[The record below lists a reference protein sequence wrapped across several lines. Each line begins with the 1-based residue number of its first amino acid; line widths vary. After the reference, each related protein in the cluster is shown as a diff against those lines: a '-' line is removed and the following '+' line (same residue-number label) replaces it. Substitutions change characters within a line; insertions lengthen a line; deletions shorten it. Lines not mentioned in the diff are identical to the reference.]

1 MPGNNTWRRT
11 TRRRSP
17 PPPTESARAC
27 RNPSGG
33 LPSHEPPRLGQGPLT
48 LSVRLAGKQVSL
60 FLSVL
65 GGNDIKSVLSPAT
78 RAHSQLSARR
88 THLPMPMSLST
99 EVRMI
104 KGVGPQRAELL
115 AERGIHTLEDLLGY
129 LPFRYEDRIHFS
141 KVKDIQPNGTYTIS
155 ARVMS
160 GQVVRNMRFRRD
172 AIYHLLVQDEARG
185 QLPCKFFHGGYLE
198 GRLKPGQLLIL
209 HGKVEIDR
217 MRPARLEMI
226 NPQIELLNSEE
237 MDSTEVGRIVPI
249 YEAIGTF
256 SSKQIRRALYTAVQ
270 LVDQQMPDV
279 LPEGLRARLGYPARG
294 DAIIRT
300 HFPEPAESLEG
311 LNTFRSPAQ
320 QRLIF
325 EEFFLYQLSLGLDRR
340 ATRKENAIAFRV
352 REDRIREAL
361 KRILPFK
368 PTEAQKRVLAEIVAD
383 LEKPEPMNRLLQG
396 DVGSGKTIIALQA
409 AVISIENGTQAA
421 LMAPTEILAVQHFL
435 SARRILGQAGYRV
448 ELLIHG
454 LKSAEKQ
461 AALERIRS
469 GEAQLVIG
477 THALIEENVQF
488 ARIGFVAIDEQHRFG
503 VLQRKRLMDKAASYG
518 HAPHVLVLTATPI
531 PRTLSLTLYGDLDVS
546 VLDELPPG
554 RTPIETRT
562 TSEQHLVGVWEFLRR
577 EVAAGHQ
584 GYIVYPVIEESKLEL
599 KAAMEEYERL
609 SREVFPKLKLG
620 LLHGRLSSEEKDE
633 VMQRF
638 HKNEAQILVATTVV
652 EVGVDVPNATV
663 MVIEHAER
671 FGLSQLHQLR
681 GRIGRGAQK
690 SHCILVAP
698 FRMSDEG
705 RARLETMV
713 RTSNGFEIA
722 ETDLLLR
729 GPGEFFGTRQAGN
742 LGFHIANP
750 LRDREFLELARREAF
765 VLADDAAQQE
775 TLQLLLRMLPPEWQR
790 RYHLAH
796 IG

>member
-1 MPGNNTWRRT
+1 M
-11 TRRRSP
+11 
-17 PPPTESARAC
+17 A
-27 RNPSGG
+27 
-33 LPSHEPPRLGQGPLT
+33 
-48 LSVRLAGKQVSL
+48 
-60 FLSVL
+60 
-65 GGNDIKSVLSPAT
+65 
-78 RAHSQLSARR
+78 
-88 THLPMPMSLST
+88 MSLST

-104 KGVGPQRAELL
+104 KGVGPQRAQLF
-115 AERGIHTLEDLLGY
+115 AERGISTLEDLLGY

-141 KVKDIQPNGTYTIS
+141 KVKDIQPNGTYTIR

-160 GQVVRNMRFRRD
+160 GQAIRNMRFRRD
-172 AIYHLLVQDEARG
+172 AIYHLLVQDEAG
-185 QLPCKFFHGGYLE
+185 GLLPCKFFHGGYLE

-217 MRPARLEMI
+217 LRPARLEMI
-226 NPQIELLNSEE
+226 NPQIELLNSDE

-249 YEAIGTF
+249 YKAIGTF
-256 SSKQIRRALYTAVQ
+256 GSKQIRRAMYAAVQ
-270 LVDQQMPDV
+270 SIDSRMADL
-279 LPEGLRARLGYPARG
+279 LPESLRARLGYPSRG
-294 DAIIRT
+294 EALIHT
-300 HFPEPAESLEG
+300 HFPEPTESLDA

-352 REDRIREAL
+352 REDRMREAL

-383 LEKPEPMNRLLQG
+383 LEKAAPMNRLLQG

-409 AVISIENGTQAA
+409 AVIAIENGTQAT

-435 SARRILGQAGYRV
+435 SARRILGKTGYRV
-448 ELLIHG
+448 ALLISG
-454 LKSAEKQ
+454 LKFAEKQ
-461 AALERIRS
+461 AALERIKS

-477 THALIEENVQF
+477 TPALIEESVEF
-488 ARIGFVAIDEQHRFG
+488 ARLGFVAIDEQHRFG
-503 VLQRKRLMDKAASYG
+503 VMQRKRLMDKAASHG

-554 RTPIETRT
+554 RTPIVTRV
-562 TSEQHLVGVWEFLRR
+562 TSEPHLPGVWESLRR
-577 EVAAGHQ
+577 EVLAGHQ
-584 GYIVYPVIEESKLEL
+584 GYVVYPVIEESKLEL
-599 KAAMEEYERL
+599 KAAIDEYERL
-609 SREVFPKLKLG
+609 SKEVFPKLKLG

-638 HKNEAQILVATTVV
+638 HRNEAQILVTTTVV

-663 MVIEHAER
+663 MIIEHAER
-671 FGLSQLHQLR
+671 FGLAQLHQLR

-698 FRMSDEG
+698 FRMTDEA
-705 RARLETMV
+705 RARLDTMV

-722 ETDLLLR
+722 EADLLLR
-729 GPGEFFGTRQAGN
+729 GPGEFFGTRQSGE

-750 LRDREFLELARREAF
+750 LRDKELLELARKEAF
-765 VLADDAAQQE
+765 ALVEDGAQRE
-775 TLQLLLRMLPPEWQR
+775 ELQRVLRMLPGEWQR

-796 IG
+796 VG

>member
-1 MPGNNTWRRT
+1 
-11 TRRRSP
+11 
-17 PPPTESARAC
+17 
-27 RNPSGG
+27 
-33 LPSHEPPRLGQGPLT
+33 
-48 LSVRLAGKQVSL
+48 
-60 FLSVL
+60 
-65 GGNDIKSVLSPAT
+65 
-78 RAHSQLSARR
+78 
-88 THLPMPMSLST
+88 
-99 EVRMI
+99 MI

-115 AERGIHTLEDLLGY
+115 AQRGIHTLEDLLGY

-141 KVKDIQPNGTYTIS
+141 KVKDIQPNGVYTIR
-155 ARVMS
+155 ARVLS
-160 GQVVRNMRFRRD
+160 GQAVRGMRGRD
-172 AIYHLLVQDEARG
+172 AIYHLLVQDEAG
-185 QLPCKFFHGGYLE
+185 GLLPCKFFHGGYLE

-209 HGKVEIDR
+209 HGKAEIDKL
-217 MRPARLEMI
+217 RPARLEMI
-226 NPQIELLNSEE
+226 NPQIEVLSSEE
-237 MDSTEVGRIVPI
+237 LDSTEVGRIVPI

-256 SSKQIRRALYTAVQ
+256 GSRQIRRAMYAAVR
-270 LVDQQMPDV
+270 LVDHRMPDV
-279 LPEGLRARLGYPARG
+279 LPEALRARLGYPSRG
-294 DAIIRT
+294 EALIHT
-300 HFPEPAESLEG
+300 HFPEPGESLDA

-325 EEFFLYQLSLGLDRR
+325 EEFFLYQLSLALDRK
-340 ATRKENAIAFRV
+340 ATRKENAIPFRL
-352 REDRIREAL
+352 REDAVREAL

-368 PTEAQKRVLAEIVAD
+368 PTTAQKRVLAEIAAD
-383 LEKPEPMNRLLQG
+383 LEKPFPMNRLLQG

-409 AVISIENGTQAA
+409 AVIAIENGTQAA

-435 SARRILGQAGYRV
+435 SARRILAKAGYRV
-448 ELLIHG
+448 ELLVSG
-454 LKSAEKQ
+454 LKAAEKS
-461 AALERIRS
+461 AALERIRT

-477 THALIEENVQF
+477 THALIEDNVAF
-488 ARIGFVAIDEQHRFG
+488 ARLGFVAIDEQHRFG
-503 VLQRKRLMDKAASYG
+503 VLQRKRLMDKAAAHG

-554 RTPIETRT
+554 RTPIVTRMT
-562 TSEQHLVGVWEFLRR
+562 TQQHLPGVWEFLRR

-584 GYIVYPVIEESKLEL
+584 AYIVYPVIEESKLEL

-620 LLHGRLSSEEKDE
+620 LLHGRLSSDEKEE

-638 HKNEAQILVATTVV
+638 RKNEAQILVATTVV

-698 FRMSDEG
+698 FRMTVGRSAAAKEDVA

-750 LRDREFLELARREAF
+750 LRDKELLELARREAF
-765 VLADDAAQQE
+765 ALAADSAQQDAM
-775 TLQLLLRMLPPEWQR
+775 QRLLRQLPSEWQR
-790 RYHLAH
+790 RYHLAR

>member
-1 MPGNNTWRRT
+1 M
-11 TRRRSP
+11 
-17 PPPTESARAC
+17 A
-27 RNPSGG
+27 
-33 LPSHEPPRLGQGPLT
+33 
-48 LSVRLAGKQVSL
+48 
-60 FLSVL
+60 
-65 GGNDIKSVLSPAT
+65 
-78 RAHSQLSARR
+78 
-88 THLPMPMSLST
+88 MSLST

-115 AERGIHTLEDLLGY
+115 AQRGIHTLEDLLGY

-141 KVKDIQPNGTYTIS
+141 KVKDIQPNGTYTIR

-160 GQVVRNMRFRRD
+160 GQAIRSMRGRD
-172 AIYHLLVQDEARG
+172 AIYHLLVQDDAG
-185 QLPCKFFHGGYLE
+185 GSLPCKFFHGGYLE

-209 HGKVEIDR
+209 HGKAEIDKL
-217 MRPARLEMI
+217 RPARLEMI
-226 NPQIELLNSEE
+226 NPQIETLSGEG

-249 YEAIGTF
+249 YEAIGSF
-256 SSKQIRRALYTAVQ
+256 GSRAIRRAMYAAVQ
-270 LVDQQMPDV
+270 LIDPRMPDI
-279 LPEGLRARLGYPARG
+279 LPQGLRARLGYHSRREAL
-294 DAIIRT
+294 IHT
-300 HFPEPAESLEG
+300 HFPEPGENLEA

-325 EEFFLYQLSLGLDRR
+325 EELFMYQLSLALDRKV
-340 ATRKENAIAFRV
+340 TRRENAIAFRV
-352 REDRIREAL
+352 REDNVREAL

-368 PTEAQKRVLAEIVAD
+368 PTAAQKRVLAEIVAD
-383 LEKPEPMNRLLQG
+383 LEKPAPMNRLLQG

-409 AVISIENGTQAA
+409 AVIAIENRTQAA

-435 SARRILGQAGYRV
+435 SARRILAKSGYRV
-448 ELLIHG
+448 ELLISG
-454 LKSAEKQ
+454 LKASEKT
-461 AALERIRS
+461 AALERIRT

-477 THALIEENVQF
+477 THALIEDNVEF
-488 ARIGFVAIDEQHRFG
+488 ARLGFVAIDEQHRFG
-503 VLQRKRLMDKAASYG
+503 VLQRKRLMDKAAAHG

-554 RTPIETRT
+554 RTPITTRI
-562 TSEQHLVGVWEFLRR
+562 TSEPHLPGIWEFLRR

-599 KAAMEEYERL
+599 KAAIEEYERL
-609 SREVFPKLKLG
+609 SKDVFPKLKLG
-620 LLHGRLSSEEKDE
+620 LLHGRLPSEEKDD

-638 HKNEAQILVATTVV
+638 RKNEAQILVATTVV

-681 GRIGRGAQK
+681 GRIGRGADK

-698 FRMSDEG
+698 MRMTDEA

-722 ETDLLLR
+722 ETDLQLR
-729 GPGEFFGTRQAGN
+729 GPGEFFGTRQSGD

-750 LRDREFLELARREAF
+750 LRDRELLELARREAF
-765 VLADDAAQQE
+765 ALAGDSGQKESLQTVLRA
-775 TLQLLLRMLPPEWQR
+775 LPTEWQR
-790 RYHLAH
+790 RYHLAR